1 MVKRNTE
8 KRLEKYF
15 RARLQSSLL
24 KLLINGTRSCRE
36 SGKPVVWERRVVGG
50 GISQECR
57 DGNGRGGLRRKM
69 GGLLPPSEGTEG
81 GSVRLAGGGQCRRH
95 SQGDWQLSEN

>member
-1 MVKRNTE
+1 MTVEKQGPALRMLGEKWPWAMVKRNTE

-24 KLLINGTRSCRE
+24 KLLVNGTRSCRE

-57 DGNGRGGLRRKM
+57 DGNGRGGLRQKM
-69 GGLLPPSEGTEG
+69 GG
-81 GSVRLAGGGQCRRH
+81 AAAAK
-95 SQGDWQLSEN
+95 